1 MTLAMT
7 RRLLVREEALAA
19 ALAAMLAAALL
30 WAAPPG
36 VDWAAH
42 SYQTTFLV
50 EHGFAIWNNFWY
62 AGRYSFVTYSVLYYP
77 LAALIGIRLLA
88 VLSIATGA
96 LAFSAVVLG
105 QWGVSSRLAS
115 RTFAVVSVGL
125 VVSAAFPFALG
136 AAFGLLALWAL
147 QERRHGRFVACALLT
162 LAASPL
168 GFAFLVVALVGAAF
182 ARRSLRDSR
191 IQITVIGVCI
201 SIELVLWRLFGDG
214 GHFPYG
220 LLQLVPSL
228 LFGVVGLIVT
238 RGVPEARLLRG
249 LFWTYIGVCL
259 VAYVVPTAVG
269 SNLERLRYVA
279 LPLAFLAAALRGWR
293 PLWLVVPAAALA
305 GVWTTTPIFSTL
317 ARASTDPEASPAYW
331 QPAVAY
337 LHTNLSPSYRVE
349 VVDTAEHW
357 PAAYLPDAGIPIV
370 RGWYRQNDFPQNE
383 LLYDEALAGHAYQSW
398 LRGLGVRYV
407 VITDAPPDYSARAE
421 ALLIRSG
428 RSGLVPVFR
437 SLHVTVYE
445 LPDAS
450 PIVTGRAEASVH
462 WMWPTRIVF
471 SVEQPGRY
479 RVKVRW
485 SPYWHTSQGCVWRG
499 ADGTVRV
506 QARNAGL
513 VDLRVK
519 VNVSSGL
526 AALAGRTP
534 SRTCGGQLH
543 D

>member
-1 MTLAMT
+1 MTSAMP
-7 RRLLVREEALAA
+7 RRLLVREETFAAAIAAVLAA
-19 ALAAMLAAALL
+19 TLL

-50 EHGFAIWNNFWY
+50 DNGFAIWNNFWY

-96 LAFSAVVLG
+96 LAFSAIVLG

-115 RTFAVVSVGL
+115 RTFAVVSAGL

-201 SIELVLWRLFGDG
+201 SAELVLWRLFGDG

-370 RGWYRQNDFPQNE
+370 RGWYRQSDFPQNE
-383 LLYDEALAGHAYQSW
+383 LLYDSKLGGKAYRAW
-398 LRGLGVRYV
+398 LRRMAVRFV
-407 VITDAPPDYSARAE
+407 LLTDAPADYSSRREA
-421 ALLIRSG
+421 ALLRSG
-428 RSGLVPVFR
+428 KSGLVPVR
-437 SLHVTVYE
+437 YLRHMIVYE
-445 LPDAS
+445 LPHATPLITGPGDAT
-450 PIVTGRAEASVH
+450 VL
-462 WMWPTRIVF
+462 WLWPQRLVAA
-471 SVEQPGRY
+471 VGAPGSY
-479 RVKVRW
+479 RVRIRW
-485 SPYWHTSQGCVWRG
+485 SPYWHASTGCVSRT
-499 ADGTVRV
+499 ADGLTSITTHET
-506 QARNAGL
+506 GL
-513 VDLRVK
+513 IELRFGVSVK
-519 VNVSSGL
+519 RGL
-526 AALAGRTP
+526 QTLAGTIP
-534 SRTCGGQLH
+534 GCSKTHGH
-543 D
+543 

>member
-7 RRLLVREEALAA
+7 RRLLVREETFAA

-88 VLSIATGA
+88 VLSIASGA
-96 LAFSAVVLG
+96 LAFSAVVLR
-105 QWGVSSRLAS
+105 QWGPSSRVAS
-115 RTFAVVSVGL
+115 RTFAVVSAGL

-136 AAFGLLALWAL
+136 FAFGMLALWAL
-147 QERRHGRFVACALLT
+147 QDRRHGRFVVCALLT

-168 GFAFLVVALVGAAF
+168 GFAFLVVALVAVAF
-182 ARRSLRDSR
+182 ARRTLRDSR
-191 IQITVIGVCI
+191 IAIAVVGLCI
-201 SIELVLWRLFGDG
+201 SAELVLWRLFGDG

-220 LLQLVPSL
+220 LLQLAPSL
-228 LFGVVGLIVT
+228 LFGGIGLIVT

-259 VAYVVPTAVG
+259 AAYVVPTAVG
-269 SNLERLRYVA
+269 SNLERFRYIA

-305 GVWTTTPIFSTL
+305 GIWNTTPIFSTL
-317 ARASTDPEASPAYW
+317 ARAGTDPESSPAYW
-331 QPAVAY
+331 QPAVSY
-337 LHTNLSPSYRVE
+337 LRAHLSPSYRVE

-370 RGWYRQNDFPQNE
+370 RGWYRQSDFPQNE
-383 LLYDEALAGHAYQSW
+383 LLYDSKLGGRAYRAW
-398 LRGLGVRYV
+398 LRKLAVRYV
-407 VITDAPPDYSARAE
+407 LITDAPVDYSSRRE
-421 ALLIRSG
+421 AALIRSG
-428 RSGLVPVFR
+428 KSGLVPVKVLR
-437 SLHVTVYE
+437 HMTVYQ
-445 LPDAS
+445 LPHAT
-450 PIVTGRAEASVH
+450 PLITGAGRATVL
-462 WMWPTRIVF
+462 WLWPQRLVTTVTR
-471 SVEQPGRY
+471 PGSY
-479 RVKVRW
+479 RVRIRW
-485 SPYWHTSQGCVWRG
+485 SPYWHSSSGCVSRTP
-499 ADGTVRV
+499 DGLTRITT
-506 QARNAGL
+506 QETGL
-513 VDLRVK
+513 VELRFGVSVK
-519 VNVSSGL
+519 RGL
-526 AALAGRTP
+526 QTLAGTIP
-534 SRTCGGQLH
+534 GCSRTQDH
-543 D
+543 